1 MKVILN
7 KDLAPLGE
15 EGDIKDVA
23 KGYARNYLFPRGIA
37 MPYTDRTVAILES
50 RRGEIEERKEEKRKD
65 ALGLKEKLETLE
77 MVLVMPAG
85 ANGRLYGAVTGQ
97 TVADELARQGFQI
110 ERKRIELPGNT
121 FKSVGKYKIT
131 VKLYESAAAEL
142 ALTVEGQPLK
152 VETPSAP
159 ARRDRRRRDEAAPED
174 TQETAAEE
182 TTAAPEDV
190 RETAPEDIQ
199 ETASEETQETAP
211 EDVQE
216 TASEDTQETASGDT
230 QETASEETQETTS
243 GETQETASEDIQE
256 TIPEETRE
264 TTPEE
269 TQETAPAEDPGIV
282 GAVAEENV
290 PESAPE
296 PVPEKSAAEN

>member
-23 KGYARNYLFPRGIA
+23 KGYARNFLFPRGIA
-37 MPYTDRTVAILES
+37 MPYTDRTVAILDS
-50 RRGEIEERKEEKRKD
+50 RRGEIEARKEEKRKD
-65 ALGLKEKLETLE
+65 ALGLKEKLEALE

-97 TVADELARQGFQI
+97 TVADELVRQGFPI

-131 VKLYESAAAEL
+131 VKLYESAAAEM

-159 ARRDRRRRDEAAPED
+159 ARRDRRRRDEDAQETVQADAQDSAPEEAREAVPVEA
-174 TQETAAEE
+174 QETA
-182 TTAAPEDV
+182 V
-190 RETAPEDIQ
+190 EDI
-199 ETASEETQETAP
+199 
-211 EDVQE
+211 
-216 TASEDTQETASGDT
+216 
-230 QETASEETQETTS
+230 
-243 GETQETASEDIQE
+243 
-256 TIPEETRE
+256 RE
-264 TTPEE
+264 A
-269 TQETAPAEDPGIV
+269 APAEDPGV
-282 GAVAEENV
+282 VAAPAEESGV
-290 PESAPE
+290 VAGDAGVEASSPESAPE
-296 PVPEKSAAEN
+296 PVPEESAAET